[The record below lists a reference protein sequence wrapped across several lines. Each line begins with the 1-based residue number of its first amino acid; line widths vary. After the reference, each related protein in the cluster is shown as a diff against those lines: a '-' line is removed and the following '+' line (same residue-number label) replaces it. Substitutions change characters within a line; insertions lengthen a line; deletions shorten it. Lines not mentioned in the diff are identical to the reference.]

1 MTKEQFITSLS
12 NGLSSLPKDEIDERI
27 SFYSE
32 MIDDRIEEGLSEE
45 EAVDKVGAVD
55 EIITQIISEIPLT
68 KIVKN
73 RILQEKE
80 KKKDKIKSWEIILI
94 VLGSPIWFSLLISL
108 IAIIIS
114 LIASLFAILISLW
127 ATFGAVAG
135 SAIGIIIYGIVL
147 LFTKNILTGLVLI
160 GASIFCMGF
169 SIFLF
174 YGCKSLTKLLVVL
187 LKKFYIM
194 IKKCLIKKENE

>member
-1 MTKEQFITSLS
+1 MTKGQFMTSLS
-12 NGLSSLPKDEIDERI
+12 NGLSFLPKDEIDERI

-55 EIITQIISEIPLT
+55 EIITQMISEIPLT

-94 VLGSPIWFSLLISL
+94 ILGSPIWFSLLISL

-147 LFTKNILTGLVLI
+147 IFTKNILSGFVLI
-160 GASIFCMGF
+160 GASIFCMGL

-174 YGCKSLTKLLVVL
+174 YGCKSLTKLLVLL